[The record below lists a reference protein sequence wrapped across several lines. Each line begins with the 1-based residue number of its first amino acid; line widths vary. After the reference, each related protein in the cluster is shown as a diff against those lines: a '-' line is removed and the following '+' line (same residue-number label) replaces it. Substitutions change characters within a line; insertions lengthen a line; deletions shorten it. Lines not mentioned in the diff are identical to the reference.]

1 MTTSDLERRL
11 TVLLRERADDAMEQT
26 HTQEQLSSLLA
37 TRGRDPGQRR
47 RRWVAGG
54 LAVAAATAA
63 VAVWVTSGD
72 PDREQPSPAGVDSVQ
87 VATAFLEAVYA
98 HDADLATSL
107 LSPGVRI
114 SHAGAVGTVT
124 VSEWVDELA
133 WQEAI
138 GASVVDHS
146 CRAEA
151 TSTSTSEVSCT
162 YSLHGLGSDQLN
174 HRPYVGNTLDL
185 TIRDGLIVAFQ
196 DEWHYMDNGFSAE
209 MWEPFAGWIVREHPS
224 DVRVMYTDLSM
235 NLPKIGPTS
244 VRRWEQRVA
253 EWVATR
259 R

>member
-1 MTTSDLERRL
+1 MTTSDLERQL
-11 TVLLRERADDAMEQT
+11 TVVMRERAVDAMEQT
-26 HTQEQLSSLLA
+26 HTQEQLSTLLA
-37 TRGRDPGQRR
+37 ARGRDTGQRR

-63 VAVWVTSGD
+63 VAVWVTTGD
-72 PDREQPSPAGVDSVQ
+72 RDREQPSPAGVDSVQ
-87 VATAFLEAVYA
+87 IATAFLEAVYA
-98 HDADLATSL
+98 HDADLATSF

-114 SHAGAVGTVT
+114 SHARAVGTVT

-138 GASVVDHS
+138 GASMVDHS
-146 CRAEA
+146 CRVEE
-151 TSTSTSEVSCT
+151 TSEVTCT

-174 HRPYVGNTLDL
+174 HRPYVDNTLDL

-209 MWEPFAGWIVREHPS
+209 MWEPFADWIVREHPS
-224 DVRVMYTDLSM
+224 DVRVMYTDPSQ
-235 NLPKIGPTS
+235 NLPRIDHTS